1 MVRAGDLHRVMKT
14 VAEYRQF
21 AESCRELAARL
32 TDPRDKHAVLLMAA
46 SWDTI
51 ANQRELALKKGEEPV
66 PGS

>member
-1 MVRAGDLHRVMKT
+1 MVRAGNSSVMKT
-14 VAEYRQF
+14 VADYRQF

-46 SWDTI
+46 AWDNI
-51 ANQRELALKKGEEPV
+51 ANRREEALKKGEEPV

>member
-1 MVRAGDLHRVMKT
+1 MVRVGDLHRTMKT

-32 TDPRDKHAVLLMAA
+32 TDSRDKHAVLLMGAA
-46 SWDTI
+46 WDNV
-51 ANQRELALKKGEEPV
+51 ANQREEALKKGEEPV